1 MLPGAIATVL
11 FPRVSSLQDKDANNL
26 TPRVAR
32 HTFFIVLIISL
43 ILAVLTKPL
52 IKILF
57 GIAFLPSVTPLL
69 ILLPGIVALGGAKTL
84 TADLAGRGKPQF
96 GTYSA
101 FISLAVN
108 IPLNLWLI
116 PKWGIAG
123 AAFASTIAYI
133 IATLVI
139 IISFAKISGNS
150 WKDILLIKKQDFQ
163 DYKNIIF
170 KIRRRILDNVF
181 NIG

>member
-1 MLPGAIATVL
+1 MG
-11 FPRVSSLQDKDANNL
+11 D
-26 TPRVAR
+26 
-32 HTFFIVLIISL
+32 
-43 ILAVLTKPL
+43 
-52 IKILF
+52 
-57 GIAFLPSVTPLL
+57 
-69 ILLPGIVALGGAKTL
+69 
-84 TADLAGRGKPQF
+84 
-96 GTYSA
+96 
-101 FISLAVN
+101 
-108 IPLNLWLI
+108 
-116 PKWGIAG
+116 AG